1 MNEINIDTSKNNYF
15 YYKDPF
21 NDLVGKN
28 KIFKESEDGGLVLI
42 DNFQGISESQNK
54 IISAISEFYKCL
66 HKKHKTVTYEDL
78 CFINKELFEKFKPL
92 QTFVFRENNWSQNG
106 LSIKNGEDINPIE
119 NKINYWTDFRK
130 EWYYWLFLIFIFG
143 ELRLYFLKKQLPDH
157 QDNNKLDGVLN
168 NFFHKLKPLRCF
180 YNTMDMLAPKDFRA
194 ENISVNELLLNRK
207 DIFKFKIITPQKNG
221 IIEKG
226 TVNSVCQT
234 KFDGKNYRYKKMNV
248 FEEVPH
254 ISADDKENAKK
265 LTNRQK
271 QNLIMGNYFGAKEND
286 LVIVDPIFR
295 QLAMPI
301 ISEHFGF
308 ENIIPTEI
316 GFLDKGNDLEP
327 VCLMEEAKGK
337 IGHKVFLY
345 NGKASTTRKI
355 DFEKDDKDKTAYI
368 SFIEESMAK
377 ALANWYDVELIDA
390 SNPDLQIEAL
400 KLAIVDCIGL
410 ILDRTSENLFF
421 DNTQNVSFKF
431 IGIDNDWVGS
441 LTPNQWYEN
450 NLLEFFK
457 AKVPFI
463 TSNLKNEVLGK
474 LNDTNGIKKL
484 MAKLEGKINRGPGGE
499 KVMQALQERINS
511 FKYYIDKEC
520 KVIDELN
527 SKTAK
532 TFIESHRN
540 RTKNNPI
547 SALNHWTHH
556 RCHPEKISKK
566 LPGIEKKIMNARRD
580 NKVLVPEKLL
590 EPKMDMTGNNSY
602 INIK

>member
-1 MNEINIDTSKNNYF
+1 MHKINIDASENSYF
-15 YYKDPF
+15 YYEDPF
-21 NDLVGKN
+21 SDFVGEN
-28 KIFKESEDGGLVLI
+28 NIFKESEDGGLILSSVSQEL
-42 DNFQGISESQNK
+42 SESQRK
-54 IISAISEFYKCL
+54 IIDTISEFYKCL
-66 HKKHKTVTYEDL
+66 HKKHETVNYEDL

-130 EWYYWLFLIFIFG
+130 EWYYWVSLIFIFG
-143 ELRLYFLKKQLPDH
+143 ELRLYFLRKQLPDH

-168 NFFHKLKPLRCF
+168 NFFHTLKPLRCF
-180 YNTMDMLAPKDFRA
+180 YNTMDMLAPKDFRG
-194 ENISVNELLLNRK
+194 ENISVNDLLLQYKN
-207 DIFKFKIITPQKNG
+207 IFKFKIITPQKNG

-248 FEEVPH
+248 FEKVPR
-254 ISADDKENAKK
+254 ISADDKENNKK

-316 GFLDKGNDLEP
+316 GFLDEGNDLEP

-337 IGHKVFLY
+337 IGHKIFLY
-345 NGKASTTRKI
+345 NGKELTTRRI
-355 DFEKDDKDKTAYI
+355 DFEKNDKTAYI
-368 SFIEESMAK
+368 SFIEKNMAK

-390 SNPDLQIEAL
+390 SNPHLQIEAL

-441 LTPNQWYEN
+441 LTPNQWYEDD
-450 NLLEFFK
+450 LLEFFK

-463 TSNLKNEVLGK
+463 TSNLKKEVLGK
-474 LNDTNGIKKL
+474 LSDTNGIKKL
-484 MAKLEGKINRGPGGE
+484 LARLEGKINRGPGGE
-499 KVMQALQERINS
+499 KVMQALEERINS

-532 TFIESHRN
+532 TFIESHWN
-540 RTKNNPI
+540 HTKNNPI

-566 LPGIEKKIMNARRD
+566 LPGIEEKIMNARRD
-580 NKVLVPEKLL
+580 SKVLVPEEIV

>member
-21 NDLVGKN
+21 NDFVGED
-28 KIFKESEDGGLVLI
+28 KIFKKSEDGGLVLI
-42 DNFQGISESQNK
+42 DNFQGISESQN
-54 IISAISEFYKCL
+54 IIIDAISEFYKCL
-66 HKKHKTVTYEDL
+66 HKKYETVNQDNI

-92 QTFVFRENNWSQNG
+92 QSFIFRENNWSQNG

-130 EWYYWLFLIFIFG
+130 GWYYWVFLIFIFG
-143 ELRLYFLKKQLPDH
+143 ELRLYFLRKQLPDH
-157 QDNNKLDGVLN
+157 KDNNKLDDVLG

-194 ENISVNELLLNRK
+194 ENISVNDLLLQYKN
-207 DIFKFKIITPQKNG
+207 IFKFKIITPQKNG

-254 ISADDKENAKK
+254 ISADDKENDEK

-316 GFLDKGNDLEP
+316 GFLDEGNDLEP
-327 VCLMEEAKGK
+327 VCLMEEAEGK
-337 IGHKVFLY
+337 IGYRIFLHY
-345 NGKASTTRKI
+345 DEHTKATAENFTR
-355 DFEKDDKDKTAYI
+355 Y
-368 SFIEESMAK
+368 
-377 ALANWYDVELIDA
+377 YDAELVDA

-400 KLAIVDCIGL
+400 KLAIVDVIGL
-410 ILDRTSENLFF
+410 ILDRNAGNMFF
-421 DNTQNVSFKF
+421 RKTKVGKFKF
-431 IGIDNDWVGS
+431 VGIDNDWVCS
-441 LTPNQWYEN
+441 LEPNSWYKRNLN
-450 NLLEFFK
+450 NFFE

-463 TSNLKNEVLGK
+463 TSELKEKVLAK
-474 LNDTNGIKKL
+474 LSDDEIKKL
-484 MAKLEGKINRGPGGE
+484 LYRLEGKINRGPGGKQVMEALENRIKVFKNYIE
-499 KVMQALQERINS
+499 KCEV
-511 FKYYIDKEC
+511 
-520 KVIDELN
+520 VDELN
-527 SKTAK
+527 GKTAEK
-532 TFIESHRN
+532 FMKQSYPT
-540 RTKNNPI
+540 TDNPI
-547 SALNHWTHH
+547 SAMTPVIQMLHS
-556 RCHPEKISKK
+556 EQ
-566 LPGIEKKIMNARRD
+566 
-580 NKVLVPEKLL
+580 LL
-590 EPKMDMTGNNSY
+590 EQNKDQSKENNKPKT
-602 INIK
+602 IIITEKEV